1 MKAHVIVAIIALA
14 SVSICGLMST
24 FVNYEM
30 MDAVNE
36 RLTKEEQFGPLG
48 WYLSKHQRLRR
59 ELRREYQR
67 LYPDGR
73 LVLKVRLLMALMFVS
88 LLICAWSIVFFGN

>member
-36 RLTKEEQFGPLG
+36 NLTKEEQFGPLG
-48 WYLSKHQRLRR
+48 WYLSKHQR
-59 ELRREYQR
+59 LRREYQR

-73 LVLKVRLLMALMFVS
+73 LVLKVRLLMALMIVS